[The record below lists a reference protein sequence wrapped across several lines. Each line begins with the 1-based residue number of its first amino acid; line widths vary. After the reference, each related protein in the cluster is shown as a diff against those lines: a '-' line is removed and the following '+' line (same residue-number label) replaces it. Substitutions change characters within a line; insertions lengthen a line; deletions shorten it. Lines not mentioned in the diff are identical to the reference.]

1 MRIEKHS
8 YCEEHM
14 SKYNLENLKQLDEIT
29 CYVDAS
35 TITKYAEASGDH
47 NRIHYDEKFART
59 TEFGGIIAHGMF
71 TLNLIS
77 QMLDLKFGMDWLVGG
92 SLKVKFKGA
101 ARLDDIIH
109 SWGSLKSIKPQDEKM
124 ILTLDIGVKNRK
136 DLSELITGTAI
147 IKMEKS
153 RVDENTE

>member
-1 MRIEKHS
+1 
-8 YCEEHM
+8 
-14 SKYNLENLKQLDEIT
+14 
-29 CYVDAS
+29 
-35 TITKYAEASGDH
+35 
-47 NRIHYDEKFART
+47 
-59 TEFGGIIAHGMF
+59 
-71 TLNLIS
+71 
-77 QMLDLKFGMDWLVGG
+77 MLDLKFGMDWLVGG

-147 IKMEKS
+147 IKMERS